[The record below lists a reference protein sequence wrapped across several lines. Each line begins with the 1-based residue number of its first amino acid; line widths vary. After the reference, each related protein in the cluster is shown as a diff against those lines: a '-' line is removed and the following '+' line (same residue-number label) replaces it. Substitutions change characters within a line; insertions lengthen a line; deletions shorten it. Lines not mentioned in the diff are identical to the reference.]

1 MNARSLFKAIA
12 RAAAHRGRL
21 CAPAAMALALAV
33 GPGSAVAAEHRDGV
47 PACPITQ
54 LPAPSTTVQ
63 VPATAGPT
71 GIPGATGVIDTG
83 VCVRSA
89 VKITATGTIAIQRN
103 VTTTETPWGVS
114 TTLAGSDFPLPG
126 VPAWSLIARIG
137 NGPWHYIGAGPT
149 TLVGTG
155 ELYLAV
161 NDNVDSDNSGS
172 FTATITPCV
181 CGDHFW
187 PVSTGLAD
195 GHRPGPGTP
204 CSD

>member
-1 MNARSLFKAIA
+1 MNARTLLKTVA

-21 CAPAAMALALAV
+21 CVPAAMALTLAV
-33 GPGSAVAAEHRDGV
+33 APGSAAAAGHRTV
-47 PACPITQ
+47 QSACPITQ
-54 LPAPSTTVQ
+54 SSAPSTTVQ
-63 VPATAGPT
+63 VPATAGPA

-103 VTTTETPWGVS
+103 TTTTESPWGIS

-149 TLVGTG
+149 TLVGSG

-181 CGDHFW
+181 CDSRF
-187 PVSTGLAD
+187 
-195 GHRPGPGTP
+195 GHVTLGQRPGVGTP

>member
-1 MNARSLFKAIA
+1 MNARTLLKTVT
-12 RAAAHRGRL
+12 RAAAHRGWL

-33 GPGSAVAAEHRDGV
+33 GPGSAVAAEHRAGV
-47 PACPITQ
+47 AVCPITQ
-54 LPAPSTTVQ
+54 FPAPSTTAQ

-89 VKITATGTIAIQRN
+89 VKITATGTIAVRN
-103 VTTTETPWGVS
+103 GGTTESPWGDS
-114 TTLAGSDFPLPG
+114 TELAGSDFPLPD

-149 TLVGTG
+149 TLVGSG

-161 NDNVDSDNSGS
+161 NDNFNSDNSGS

-181 CGDHFW
+181 CGVRFG
-187 PVSTGLAD
+187 PVTIGSAE
-195 GHRPGPGTP
+195 GHRPGLGTP

>member
-1 MNARSLFKAIA
+1 MNARTLLKTVA

-21 CAPAAMALALAV
+21 CVPAAMALALAV
-33 GPGSAVAAEHRDGV
+33 GPGSALAAEHRAGL
-47 PACPITQ
+47 PACPIT
-54 LPAPSTTVQ
+54 LPPVPSTTVQ

-89 VKITATGTIAIQRN
+89 VKITATGTIAIN
-103 VTTTETPWGVS
+103 TTRTASPWGDS
-114 TTLAGSDFPLPG
+114 TQIAGSDFPLPG
-126 VPAWSLIARIG
+126 VPAWSLVARIG
-137 NGPWHYIGAGPT
+137 NGPWHYIGEGPT
-149 TLVGTG
+149 TLVGSG

-161 NDNVDSDNSGS
+161 NDEFNSDNSGS

-181 CGDHFW
+181 CDVRFGH
-187 PVSTGLAD
+187 VITGLAE
-195 GHRPGPGTP
+195 GHWPGLGTP